1 LFGKKFL
8 LPAKGGLRLKQSREK
23 MERDIKEERL
33 QADIASIQQI
43 PIITTLLDVICR
55 TTGIGFAAVARVT
68 EARWITCSV
77 LDKINFGLKPG
88 DELKVETTI
97 CHEIR
102 QSNRP
107 VIIDNVDT
115 HETFCNHHTTA
126 LYGFKSY
133 ISVPIL
139 RKDGSF
145 FGTLCAID
153 PKPARLN
160 TPEVIGMFNL
170 FSDLISFHLLAIE
183 QVERSESK
191 LLKER
196 EERTKILEKKNAEL
210 QQMNLELES
219 FAHVASHDLQE
230 PLRKI
235 ETFSNLILDKDYN
248 TLSDSAKQYFDRLK
262 KSVFRMQ
269 TLIKDLLMYTQVKV
283 HEQIFENITL
293 NTIIEEVKQTYAEE
307 INQKQV
313 RFETGKMCTASV
325 IPFQFYQLLQNL
337 IGNAIKFSK
346 NSVTPVIEISS
357 EIEKG
362 DNRLSNILSPD
373 KLYCHIT
380 ISDNGIGFDPQ
391 HNEKIFKVF
400 QRLNGREEYAGT
412 GIGLSIVKKIVDNH
426 KGFITATGEL
436 DKGARFDIYIPHEH

>member
-1 LFGKKFL
+1 
-8 LPAKGGLRLKQSREK
+8 

>member
-1 LFGKKFL
+1 M
-8 LPAKGGLRLKQSREK
+8 RLKQSREK